1 MKLED
6 KLQGLKRKANVGRR
20 CGADGNE
27 TNMAIINGSPA
38 GSELDAFLSVN
49 YHCERKRTDN
59 TSVLSHEFTNDAEDT
74 TFLTN
79 DSSLTTSEYDETF
92 SVSSWTTFT
101 LPMERERGEYN
112 ASLISCGGIDVMSS
126 TREGLHIVADM
137 FMHTISNVI
146 QAGQEKKTQL
156 TNTMKTKF
164 DEKMEKNR
172 KERNEK
178 KKKRL
183 EQLAEEKRCPVLVE
197 QADAAYALAHRGN
210 GQRGGAE
217 LPRLALPSLVADREV

>member
-6 KLQGLKRKANVGRR
+6 KLQGLKRKANVGRSS
-20 CGADGNE
+20 GAD
-27 TNMAIINGSPA
+27 TSMAIINGSPA
-38 GSELDAFLSVN
+38 GSGSELDEFLSVN

-59 TSVLSHEFTNDAEDT
+59 TSVLSHELFTNDAEDT

-146 QAGQEKKTQL
+146 QVGNEKKTQL

-183 EQLAEEKRCPVLVE
+183 EQLAEEKRIEREIQMRNDVIIARE
-197 QADAAYALAHRGN
+197 
-210 GQRGGAE
+210 E
-217 LPRLALPSLVADREV
+217 LVAVANAWREGK

>member
-6 KLQGLKRKANVGRR
+6 KLQGLKRKANVDRSKGV
-20 CGADGNE
+20 DGSE
-27 TNMAIINGSPA
+27 TSMAIINGGSPKSPA

-59 TSVLSHEFTNDAEDT
+59 TSALSHEFTNDAEDT

-79 DSSLTTSEYDETF
+79 DSSLTTSDYDNETF

-146 QAGQEKKTQL
+146 QAGNEKKTQL

-172 KERNEK
+172 KEKNEK

-183 EQLAEEKRCPVLVE
+183 EQLAEEKRIEREIQMRNDVINARE
-197 QADAAYALAHRGN
+197 
-210 GQRGGAE
+210 E
-217 LPRLALPSLVADREV
+217 LVAVANAWREGK

>member
-6 KLQGLKRKANVGRR
+6 KLQGLKRKANVDRSSGV
-20 CGADGNE
+20 DGSE
-27 TNMAIINGSPA
+27 TSMAIINGGSPKLA
-38 GSELDAFLSVN
+38 GSELESFLSVN

-79 DSSLTTSEYDETF
+79 SSLTTSEYDNETF

-101 LPMERERGEYN
+101 LPMERERGQCN

-126 TREGLHIVADM
+126 TQEGFNIVADM
-137 FMHTISNVI
+137 FLNTISNAI
-146 QAGQEKKTQL
+146 QASREKKTQL

-183 EQLAEEKRCPVLVE
+183 EQLAEEKRIEREIQMRNDVINARE
-197 QADAAYALAHRGN
+197 
-210 GQRGGAE
+210 E
-217 LPRLALPSLVADREV
+217 LVAVANAWREGK

>member
-6 KLQGLKRKANVGRR
+6 KLQGLKRKANIGRSS
-20 CGADGNE
+20 GVDGTE
-27 TNMAIINGSPA
+27 TSMAIINGGSS
-38 GSELDAFLSVN
+38 GSELD
-49 YHCERKRTDN
+49 TDN
-59 TSVLSHEFTNDAEDT
+59 TSVLSHEFTNDAEDI

-79 DSSLTTSEYDETF
+79 DSSSLTTSEYDNETF

-112 ASLISCGGIDVMSS
+112 ASLISCGELDVMSS
-126 TREGLHIVADM
+126 TKEGFYVMADM
-137 FMHTISNVI
+137 FLHTISNAI
-146 QAGQEKKTQL
+146 QAGQQKKTQL

-172 KERNEK
+172 KARNEK

-183 EQLAEEKRCPVLVE
+183 EQLAEEKRIEREIQMRNDVINARDE
-197 QADAAYALAHRGN
+197 
-210 GQRGGAE
+210 
-217 LPRLALPSLVADREV
+217 LVAVANAWREGK

>member
-38 GSELDAFLSVN
+38 GSGSELDEFLSVN

-183 EQLAEEKRCPVLVE
+183 EQLAEEKRIKREIQMRNDVINARE
-197 QADAAYALAHRGN
+197 
-210 GQRGGAE
+210 E
-217 LPRLALPSLVADREV
+217 LVAVANAWREGK

>member
-6 KLQGLKRKANVGRR
+6 KLQGLKRKANDVDRNS
-20 CGADGNE
+20 CVDGDE
-27 TNMAIINGSPA
+27 TSMAIINGGETA
-38 GSELDAFLSVN
+38 GSELELDAFLSVN

-59 TSVLSHEFTNDAEDT
+59 TSIPSHEFTEEDT

-79 DSSLTTSEYDETF
+79 DSSLTTSEYDNETF

-112 ASLISCGGIDVMSS
+112 ASLISCGGLDVMSS
-126 TREGLHIVADM
+126 THEGFKIVADM
-137 FMHTISNVI
+137 FLNTISNAI

-183 EQLAEEKRCPVLVE
+183 EQLAEEKRIEREIQMRNDVIIARE
-197 QADAAYALAHRGN
+197 
-210 GQRGGAE
+210 E
-217 LPRLALPSLVADREV
+217 LVAVANAWREGK

>member
-6 KLQGLKRKANVGRR
+6 KLQGLKRKANDVDRSSV
-20 CGADGNE
+20 DGSE
-27 TNMAIINGSPA
+27 TSMAIINGGSS
-38 GSELDAFLSVN
+38 GSELDTFLSVN

-79 DSSLTTSEYDETF
+79 DSSSLTTSEYDNETF

-112 ASLISCGGIDVMSS
+112 ASLISCGGLDVMSS
-126 TREGLHIVADM
+126 THEGFNIVADM
-137 FMHTISNVI
+137 FLNTMSNVI
-146 QAGQEKKTQL
+146 KAGQEKKTQL

-183 EQLAEEKRCPVLVE
+183 EQLAEEKRIEREIQMRNDVIIARE
-197 QADAAYALAHRGN
+197 
-210 GQRGGAE
+210 E
-217 LPRLALPSLVADREV
+217 LVAVANAWREGK

>member
-6 KLQGLKRKANVGRR
+6 KLQGLKRKANVDLSSV
-20 CGADGNE
+20 DGSE
-27 TNMAIINGSPA
+27 TSMAIING

-59 TSVLSHEFTNDAEDT
+59 TSIPSHEFAEDT

-79 DSSLTTSEYDETF
+79 DSSSLTTSEYDNETF

-112 ASLISCGGIDVMSS
+112 ASLISCGGLDVMSS
-126 TREGLHIVADM
+126 THEGFNIVADM
-137 FMHTISNVI
+137 FLNTMSNVI
-146 QAGQEKKTQL
+146 KAGQEKKTQL

-183 EQLAEEKRCPVLVE
+183 EQLAEEKRIEREIQMRNDVINARE
-197 QADAAYALAHRGN
+197 
-210 GQRGGAE
+210 E
-217 LPRLALPSLVADREV
+217 LVAVANAWREGK